1 MPVQIFGIVPGSIQV
16 IRSLLCVGKSTAAE
30 RPRSDR
36 GATAER
42 PRSDRGATAERPRG
56 PLARVTGKQA

>member
-16 IRSLLCVGKSTAAE
+16 IRSLLCVGKSTEAV
-30 RPRSDR
+30 RPRCDR

-42 PRSDRGATAERPRG
+42 PRSDRAAPCPPYWEAG
-56 PLARVTGKQA
+56 LTGT

>member
-36 GATAER
+36 AATGGATAER
-42 PRSDRGATAERPRG
+42 PRSDRAPLG
-56 PLARVTGKQA
+56 PPYWEAGLTGT

>member
-16 IRSLLCVGKSTAAE
+16 IRSLLWVGKSTAAE

-36 GATAER
+36 GATAR
-42 PRSDRGATAERPRG
+42 PLGPRYWEAG
-56 PLARVTGKQA
+56 LTGT

>member
-42 PRSDRGATAERPRG
+42 PRG

>member
-42 PRSDRGATAERPRG
+42 PRSDRGATARPLG
-56 PLARVTGKQA
+56 PRYWEAGLTGT

>member
-16 IRSLLCVGKSTAAE
+16 IRSLLCVGKSTEAV

-36 GATAER
+36 AAPCPPYWEAG
-42 PRSDRGATAERPRG
+42 
-56 PLARVTGKQA
+56 LTGT